1 MEIDID
7 SKGVIVFK
15 GNLTVSNIDTV
26 HSSLELLMED
36 ASQDLNIDLSRVEEM
51 DISGLQLLYSLKKTV
66 EAEGSLRIR
75 AVNPA
80 IQEILDISG
89 FSLALKEALS

>member
-1 MEIDID
+1 MELDID

-15 GNLTVSNIDTV
+15 GNLTVSNIETV

-36 ASQDLNIDLSRVEEM
+36 SSQDINIDLSRVEEM

-66 EAEGSLRIR
+66 EGEGSLRIR

-80 IQEILDISG
+80 IQEILDLSG